1 MGQTLSSLSPGY
13 RALIYRQLAA
23 ASLRQAETAKDEEM
37 RAGHL
42 SMAVEWHA
50 LAMEME
56 GSIRRVVSDFEDDLF
71 DSAPH

>member
-23 ASLRQAETAKDEEM
+23 ASLRQAESATDEEG

-42 SMAVEWHA
+42 SMAVEWHM

-56 GSIRRVVSDFEDDLF
+56 GSIRRFAGDVEDDLF
-71 DSAPH
+71 DSVTH